1 MESGRSGKIPGMD
14 PYALQIQSTMTDP
27 QRVAFQ
33 GEYFARRKDPAV
45 GFLLAFFLGSF
56 GAHRFY
62 LGENG
67 LAIVYLI
74 FFWTGIPG
82 LIAFVEAFFMPGR
95 VRRWNDQMAMEVANR
110 VRLVAAPTGTT
121 APPPAGSVFC
131 THCGQPMPAGAQFC
145 AVCGKAAPAPL
156 RA

>member
-1 MESGRSGKIPGMD
+1 MD
-14 PYALQIQSTMTDP
+14 TYALQLQSSMTDP

-62 LGENG
+62 LGQNG
-67 LAIVYLI
+67 LAVVYLI

-82 LIAFVEAFFMPGR
+82 LIAFVESFFMPGR
-95 VRRWNDQMAMEVANR
+95 VRRWNDQMAMEVAH
-110 VRLVAAPTGTT
+110 RLRLIAAPGTGT
-121 APPPAGSVFC
+121 ALPPPPTSSVFC

-145 AVCGKAAPAPL
+145 AVCGKPAPAPL